1 MLPQKLLAALL
12 KAVSHLN
19 IRAQRQPPCKKIAA
33 ERHVLLPVALYSG
46 VSAFKLDVRVGKAPL
61 RKGGLGAHDLFRALT
76 VPVGYLV
83 VMRHALVH
91 VGKLTLHFARST
103 VKHHKHRRRAEGPA
117 AAFVYAD
124 RNARHLRAGAA
135 VQPAHG
141 AYVVVA

>member
-61 RKGGLGAHDLFRALT
+61 RKGGLGAHDLFRALPM
-76 VPVGYLV
+76 VPGDPIVIG
-83 VMRHALVH
+83 HALVH
-91 VGKLTLHFARST
+91 LGKLARKLPRGP
-103 VKHHKHRRRAEGPA
+103 VEHHQDGR
-117 AAFVYAD
+117 
-124 RNARHLRAGAA
+124 
-135 VQPAHG
+135 
-141 AYVVVA
+141 